1 MGQGFVK
8 TELKQSRQVL
18 HGSILPLEGKINE
31 ILIYMEY
38 THEVF
43 MFITNEFNHM
53 LAITWLE
60 NTCISKPHTVYFV
73 YL

>member
-8 TELKQSRQVL
+8 TEFKQSRQVL
-18 HGSILPLEGKINE
+18 QGSILALEGKINE
-31 ILIYMEY
+31 ILMCMEH

-43 MFITNEFNHM
+43 IFTTNEFNHM

-60 NTCISKPHTVYFV
+60 DTLISKPHTVCFV
-73 YL
+73 SL

>member
-1 MGQGFVK
+1 MK
-8 TELKQSRQVL
+8 TEFMQSRQVL
-18 HGSILPLEGKINE
+18 HGSILPPEGNINE
-31 ILIYMEY
+31 ILIYREH

-43 MFITNEFNHM
+43 MFTTNEFNDM

-60 NTCISKPHTVYFV
+60 NTYLSKPHTVYFV